1 LRTCA
6 KARTISTTIAA
17 AETLRLKVLSKVAS
31 ERVAIPMQSAMVET
45 GESVLKFTTVKKNN
59 LKRTPIPRAA
69 LELALAE
76 RIRASDQQCEGF
88 LKVFVERVVATSPG
102 GANWAVKG
110 VKYGKAVRDKCNVA
124 IIRYVEESQLEFE
137 ISD

>member
-1 LRTCA
+1 
-6 KARTISTTIAA
+6 
-17 AETLRLKVLSKVAS
+17 
-31 ERVAIPMQSAMVET
+31 MQSATVET
-45 GESVLKFTTVKKNN
+45 GESVLKFTIVRKNT
-59 LKRTPIPRAA
+59 LKRTPISRAA

-88 LKVFVERVVATSPG
+88 LKIFVERVVATSPG

-124 IIRYVEESQLEFE
+124 INRCVEESQLEFE
-137 ISD
+137 VSD

>member
-1 LRTCA
+1 M
-6 KARTISTTIAA
+6 KFTIA
-17 AETLRLKVLSKVAS
+17 
-31 ERVAIPMQSAMVET
+31 
-45 GESVLKFTTVKKNN
+45 KKST

-88 LKVFVERVVATSPG
+88 LKIFVERVATSPG

-124 IIRYVEESQLEFE
+124 IIQYVEESQLEFE

>member
-1 LRTCA
+1 
-6 KARTISTTIAA
+6 
-17 AETLRLKVLSKVAS
+17 
-31 ERVAIPMQSAMVET
+31 
-45 GESVLKFTTVKKNN
+45 LKFTIAKKNT

-69 LELALAE
+69 LELALAD

-88 LKVFVERVVATSPG
+88 LKIFVERVATSPG